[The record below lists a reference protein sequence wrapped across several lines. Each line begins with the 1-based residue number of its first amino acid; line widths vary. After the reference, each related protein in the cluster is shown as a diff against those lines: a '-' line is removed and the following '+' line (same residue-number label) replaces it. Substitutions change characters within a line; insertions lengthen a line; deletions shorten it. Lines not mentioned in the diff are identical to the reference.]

1 MVDSR
6 EENSPT
12 TLSPVP
18 APVPCL
24 SHTAVLV
31 PGQPLPSL
39 TQLMSLSAAP
49 EVAVVPVPVADIVV
63 VVVVV
68 VVGVAVDGGCE
79 AGSACTLMLSW
90 KGDCV

>member
-1 MVDSR
+1 
-6 EENSPT
+6 
-12 TLSPVP
+12 
-18 APVPCL
+18 
-24 SHTAVLV
+24 
-31 PGQPLPSL
+31 
-39 TQLMSLSAAP
+39 MSLSAAP

-79 AGSACTLMLSW
+79 AGSACTLVLSW